1 MILNRAAAALLL
13 AALAALP
20 AYAEEPRD
28 AATALAEGTQEEPCA
43 AETESAKRIQC
54 LRKRHDSSSLYLLG
68 MAFRTGGGVKADQ
81 DQALRLL
88 RKASRKGSAAAS
100 LELALIYRGP
110 PSPWPPH
117 GAQGRPSSTS
127 AA

>member
-54 LRKRHDSSSLYLLG
+54 LRKRHDSSSLY
-68 MAFRTGGGVKADQ
+68 VKQKIWAVIKY
-81 DQALRLL
+81 ATKICTILV
-88 RKASRKGSAAAS
+88 AS
-100 LELALIYRGP
+100 LEPIVPIA
-110 PSPWPPH
+110 
-117 GAQGRPSSTS
+117 
-127 AA
+127 